1 MVFRD
6 RNEAGKLLAIR
17 LRSYQNKKDAL
28 VLAVPRG
35 GVVVGKELSSFL
47 NLPLGII
54 ITQKISAP
62 GNPELAIGALG
73 PDNVVVWNEDVL
85 AQIGLTPEDL
95 APQIKNEKLKMQNY
109 NEKFKKREISLAGK
123 IIILTDDGIATGATM
138 EAAIAWIKL
147 QNPSKIV
154 LAVPV
159 APPEVIEKLKPMVE
173 ELVCLEQPE
182 FFSAVGQFYQEFEQV
197 TDEEVISILN
207 IK

>member
-197 TDEEVISILN
+197 TDEEVVALLE
-207 IK
+207 